1 MQCSTSG
8 GTNLLGRWDF
18 NNIPLN
24 EDKQYVVTGFAIPST
39 MPVADFSAWFRD
51 SASQPLWDSI
61 AIRSVRVEKATTF
74 SGSVTISDMATA
86 ADVTAASF
94 QSSDVTLIS
103 AANFLLP
110 ATAIISLGLP
120 AVTAGMPLLL
130 INTPYISNRTTS
142 GFTINLFLK
151 PGTGNSITIPYT
163 ITY

>member
-1 MQCSTSG
+1 MQCSASG

-18 NNIPLN
+18 SNIPLN

-51 SASQPLWDSI
+51 NANQPLWDNI
-61 AIRSVRVEKATTF
+61 ALRSVRVEKATSFT
-74 SGSVTISDMATA
+74 GSVTISDTATS
-86 ADVTAASF
+86 ADVTASSF

-110 ATAIISLGLP
+110 ATAVISLGLP
-120 AVTAGMPLLL
+120 IVDAGTPMPP
-130 INTPYISNRTTS
+130 IITPYISNRTIN
-142 GFTINLFLK
+142 GFTINLLLK
-151 PGTGNSITIPYT
+151 PGTGNSVTIPYT